1 MAIGNDVVEV
11 YSFIASVYEDSPIPI
26 SIYDRQG
33 TQVAFNAAHGKMWN
47 IREEDTLGRFNMV
60 TDPQLAASG
69 SAENH
74 RRVMQ
79 GETVVLPP
87 HAFDSFEAGLQNER
101 ARRRWAEATY
111 FPLRDSKGS
120 VTHLCAILRDVTR
133 EVEQA
138 QAIAAAQAQI
148 DSQRAT
154 IESLSSP
161 VIQVWRGILTMPL
174 IGAIDS
180 RRSMT
185 ITANLLH
192 SISQKRAHCVII
204 DITGVPLVDTQ
215 VAQHI
220 IHTAHACRL
229 LGCEVILV
237 GIGIEIAQTLV
248 QLGVDLS
255 ALVTLADLQAGI
267 AWAFERQGLRV
278 LHTNGAGYL
287 NGST

>member
-1 MAIGNDVVEV
+1 MDDNAIELPS
-11 YSFIASVYEDSPIPI
+11 YIASIYEDSPIPI
-26 SIYDRQG
+26 SVYDRDG
-33 TQVAFNAAHGKMWN
+33 VQVAFNAAHGKMWN
-47 IREEDTLGRFNMV
+47 IRPEDTLGRFNMV
-60 TDPQLAASG
+60 TDPQLVASG

-79 GETVVLPP
+79 GETIVLPP
-87 HAFDSFEAGLQNER
+87 HPFDSFDAGLQSKG

-111 FPLRDSKGS
+111 FPLRDSSGA
-120 VTHLCAILRDVTR
+120 VTHLCAALRDVTR
-133 EVEQA
+133 EVEQSQAITVA
-138 QAIAAAQAQI
+138 QAEI
-148 DSQRAT
+148 DRQRAT

-161 VIQVWRGILTMPL
+161 VVQVWQGILTMPL

-192 SISQKRAHCVII
+192 TISQQGAQCLIL
-204 DITGVPLVDTQ
+204 DITGVPIVDTQ
-215 VAQHI
+215 IAQHL
-220 IHTAHACRL
+220 IHTAQACRL
-229 LGCEVILV
+229 LGCDVVLV

-267 AWAFERQGLRV
+267 AWAFERRNLRV
-278 LHTNGAGYL
+278 VQTNGRL
-287 NGST
+287 PT

>member
-1 MAIGNDVVEV
+1 MAIGNRGIAVP
-11 YSFIASVYEDSPIPI
+11 SFITAVYDDSPIPT
-26 SIYDRQG
+26 SIYDRDG

-47 IREEDTLGRFNMV
+47 MRPEDSLGRFNMV

-79 GETVVLPP
+79 GETIVLPP
-87 HAFDSFEAGLQNER
+87 HSFDSFDAGLQSEG
-101 ARRRWAEATY
+101 ARKLWAEATY
-111 FPLRDSKGS
+111 FPLRDASGS

-133 EVEQA
+133 EVEQGD
-138 QAIAAAQAQI
+138 AIAAARAEI

-161 VIQVWRGILTMPL
+161 VVQVWQGILTMPL

-180 RRSMT
+180 RRSIT

-192 SISQKRAHCVII
+192 SISQRRAQCVIL
-204 DITGVPLVDTQ
+204 DITGVPIVDTQ
-215 VAQHI
+215 VAQHL
-220 IHTAHACRL
+220 IHTSHACRL
-229 LGCEVILV
+229 LGCEVVLV
-237 GIGIEIAQTLV
+237 GIGVEIAQTLV

-267 AWAFERQGLRV
+267 AWAFERRNLRV
-278 LHTNGAGYL
+278 VHTNGVP
-287 NGST
+287 SI

>member
-1 MAIGNDVVEV
+1 MALSNNIVEAPA
-11 YSFIASVYEDSPIPI
+11 FIVSLYEDSPIPI
-26 SIYDRQG
+26 SVYDRDG
-33 TQVAFNAAHGKMWN
+33 TQIAFNAAHGKMWN
-47 IREEDTLGRFNMV
+47 IRPEDTLGRFNMI
-60 TDPQLAASG
+60 TDPQLVASG

-74 RRVMQ
+74 RRVMH
-79 GETVVLPP
+79 GETIVLPP
-87 HAFDSFEAGLQNER
+87 HSFDSFDAGLQSEGTR
-101 ARRRWAEATY
+101 KRWAEATY
-111 FPLRDSKGS
+111 FPLRDSSGS

-138 QAIAAAQAQI
+138 QAIAAAQAEI

-161 VIQVWRGILTMPL
+161 VVQVWQGILTMPL

-192 SISQKRAHCVII
+192 TISQQRAHCVIL
-204 DITGVPLVDTQ
+204 DITGVPIVDTQ
-215 VAQHI
+215 IAQHL

-237 GIGIEIAQTLV
+237 GIGVEIAQTLV

-255 ALVTLADLQAGI
+255 ALITLADLQAGI
-267 AWAFERQGLRV
+267 AWAFERQNLRV
-278 LHTNGAGYL
+278 VYTSSV
-287 NGST
+287 STT

>member
-1 MAIGNDVVEV
+1 
-11 YSFIASVYEDSPIPI
+11 VYEDSPIPI
-26 SIYDRQG
+26 SIYDRDG
-33 TQVAFNAAHGKMWN
+33 TQVAYNAAHAKMWN
-47 IREEDTLGRFNMV
+47 QREDETIGRFNMV

-74 RRVMQ
+74 RRVMR
-79 GETVVLPP
+79 GETIILPP
-87 HAFDSFEAGLQNER
+87 HSFDSFEAGLQNKGV
-101 ARRRWAEATY
+101 RRRWVEATY
-111 FPLRDSKGS
+111 FPLRDSEGS

-138 QAIAAAQAQI
+138 QDIAAAQAEI

-161 VIQVWRGILTMPL
+161 VIQVWQGILTMPL
-174 IGAIDS
+174 IGVIDS

-192 SISQKRAHCVII
+192 SISQKRAHCVIL
-204 DITGVPLVDTQ
+204 DITGVPLVDTL

-229 LGCEVILV
+229 LGCEVVLV

-255 ALVTLADLQAGI
+255 ALITLADLQAGI
-267 AWAFERQGLRV
+267 AWAFGRLGLRV
-278 LHTNGAGYL
+278 VHASGMLAT
-287 NGST
+287 